1 MLVGMW
7 PGLKQAREVVTD
19 AASKV
24 AETAAD
30 TKAAVLGAL
39 ALAGVA
45 LLVGLVALVM
55 AVKGRKVVTA

>member
-1 MLVGMW
+1 MLAGMAF
-7 PGLKQAREVVTD
+7 GLKQAREVVTD

-45 LLVGLVALVM
+45 LLVGLIALVT
-55 AVKGRKVVTA
+55 AVKARTA

>member
-1 MLVGMW
+1 MAF
-7 PGLKQAREVVTD
+7 GLRQAREVVTD

-45 LLVGLVALVM
+45 LIVGLIALVM
-55 AVKGRKVVTA
+55 VSKVRAA